1 MGKRKSSKKPVVRKQ
16 NEPLCKKDAVVGL
29 TPAKEF
35 KCLFCHHEKS
45 VNVKMCVV
53 GGTI

>member
-16 NEPLCKKDAVVGL
+16 NEPLCEDGL
-29 TPAKEF
+29 VIVLTAATTF

-45 VNVKMCVV
+45 VNVKMY
-53 GGTI
+53 G